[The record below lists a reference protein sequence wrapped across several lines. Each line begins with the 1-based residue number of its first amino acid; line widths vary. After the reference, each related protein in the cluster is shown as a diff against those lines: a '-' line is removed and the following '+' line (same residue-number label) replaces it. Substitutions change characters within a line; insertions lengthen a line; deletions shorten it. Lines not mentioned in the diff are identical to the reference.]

1 MGRVGRTRSLGANA
15 LKSVCFHPCKT
26 PKDYHKP
33 PEPFHPSFAHH
44 IFDTDQAIMDF
55 EELNGS
61 VHIFYIPDTFDV
73 FVKIEGEGASF
84 HACRERVMACLT
96 NATCTNVAF
105 PGGFCPSEHDF
116 VAKLER
122 RVTPDWRFQPPG
134 KPLGGWKLKA
144 GARGEEIQV
153 RRCGFDD
160 DDDEFKS
167 LHRQMEW
174 FLHWFI
180 EGIEEIE
187 QDEKWHVYFAY
198 ERPHSHN
205 LRSSGGPGCLSVC
218 GFATTYTKAYT
229 FRSLLRVSQFLIF
242 PHYQRKGVGTDL
254 LEMIY
259 KQALDDPKVKQ
270 IGVERPAPAFVQLH
284 DVVTIKLAIDR
295 NLVSP
300 LAFFPPPP
308 GAEVPSS
315 ASAAFPASSGL
326 GLTNGLPLD
335 KTRGRTHKLH
345 SALFDAGASGAASS
359 AAAAAS
365 ASTASGGMSIGSKK
379 RRLSAAPGGT
389 TLQSK
394 KRRLSWGG

>member
-1 MGRVGRTRSLGANA
+1 MPIA
-15 LKSVCFHPCKT
+15 
-26 PKDYHKP
+26 
-33 PEPFHPSFAHH
+33 
-44 IFDTDQAIMDF
+44 
-55 EELNGS
+55 GS
-61 VHIFYIPDTFDV
+61 
-73 FVKIEGEGASF
+73 
-84 HACRERVMACLT
+84 
-96 NATCTNVAF
+96 
-105 PGGFCPSEHDF
+105 
-116 VAKLER
+116 KL
-122 RVTPDWRFQPPG
+122 
-134 KPLGGWKLKA
+134 
-144 GARGEEIQV
+144 
-153 RRCGFDD
+153 
-160 DDDEFKS
+160 
-167 LHRQMEW
+167 LHSRMEW

-180 EGIEEIE
+180 DGISEID
-187 QDEKWHVYFAY
+187 QDERWHVYVAY
-198 ERPHSHN
+198 KRPLTSPGGVDYPSHSRK
-205 LRSSGGPGCLSVC
+205 LRPRASSGRPGCLSLC
-218 GFATTYTKAYT
+218 GFATTYT
-229 FRSLLRVSQFLIF
+229 FWSLPSSRRRLSQFLIF

-270 IGVERPAPAFVQLH
+270 IGVERPAPAFVQLR
-284 DVVTIKLAIDR
+284 DVVTVKLAIDR

-300 LAFFPPPP
+300 LALYPPPP